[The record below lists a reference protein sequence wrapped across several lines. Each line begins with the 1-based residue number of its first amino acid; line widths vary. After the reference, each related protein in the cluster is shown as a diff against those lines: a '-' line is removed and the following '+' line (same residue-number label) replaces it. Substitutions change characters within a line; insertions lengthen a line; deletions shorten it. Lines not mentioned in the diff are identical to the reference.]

1 MTPGLAVRLCVSAS
15 RYQLFVPLLNI
26 TNYLSNGCIFD
37 YRPVL
42 MFSEPAYLYWY
53 HSKRDKSTGT
63 ELLKMLIPTG
73 RIMII
78 SSNNLFNT
86 PHLAST
92 HHYTEAV

>member
-1 MTPGLAVRLCVSAS
+1 MTPGLAVAFACQPS
-15 RYQLFVPLLNI
+15 FVPSLLD
-26 TNYLSNGCIFD
+26 TTSYLSNDCISD

-42 MFSEPAYLYWY
+42 IFSEPAYLYWY
-53 HSKRDKSTGT
+53 HSKRDKSTDT

-73 RIMII
+73 RTMII